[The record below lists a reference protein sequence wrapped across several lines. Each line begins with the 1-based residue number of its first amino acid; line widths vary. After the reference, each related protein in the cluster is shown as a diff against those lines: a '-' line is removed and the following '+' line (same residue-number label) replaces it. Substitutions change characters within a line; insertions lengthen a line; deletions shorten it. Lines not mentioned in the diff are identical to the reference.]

1 MSDRILKNGRA
12 AKDRAVSVSTIPA
25 QNHGGRTDA
34 ETAMPIRNRLLNMLA
49 PDDLAAITPALE
61 PVDLPQGLVL
71 SQPHDID
78 HYCYFPLSG
87 VGSTVIVSPAGNQS
101 EVGLFGR
108 EGMSPAS
115 ALLDSDRNPCR
126 VIMQV
131 AGTGLRVE
139 TSRLVGLMDSWPPL
153 RRLLLRWAYVVNM
166 QMAFTAQSNAIHSI
180 DKRLARWILM
190 CHDRLDEDELSLTH
204 EFLSIMLSVRRSS
217 VTASLHVLEG
227 ERLIYAERKAIRIRD
242 RAGLEAFAD
251 DAYGS
256 VEREYQRLLGPM
268 GDPPPEV

>member
-1 MSDRILKNGRA
+1 MNDRILKNGRA
-12 AKDRAVSVSTIPA
+12 AEDRAVSILPILAPDHSA
-25 QNHGGRTDA
+25 RTGT
-34 ETAMPIRNRLLNMLA
+34 ETDMPMRNRLLGLLA
-49 PDDLAAITPALE
+49 PDELAAIAPALE

-78 HYCYFPLSG
+78 QYCYFPVSG
-87 VGSTVIVSPAGNQS
+87 VGSTVIVSPVGNQS

-131 AGTGLRVE
+131 AGTGLRLE
-139 TSRLVGLMDSWPPL
+139 TRRLVDLMDSRPPM

-190 CHDRLDEDELSLTH
+190 CHDRLDRDELSLTH
-204 EFLSIMLSVRRSS
+204 EFLSIMLAVRRSS

-242 RAGLEAFAD
+242 RAGLEAFAA
-251 DAYGS
+251 DAYGP
-256 VEREYQRLLGPM
+256 VEQEYQRLLGPLR
-268 GDPPPEV
+268 DLPPEV